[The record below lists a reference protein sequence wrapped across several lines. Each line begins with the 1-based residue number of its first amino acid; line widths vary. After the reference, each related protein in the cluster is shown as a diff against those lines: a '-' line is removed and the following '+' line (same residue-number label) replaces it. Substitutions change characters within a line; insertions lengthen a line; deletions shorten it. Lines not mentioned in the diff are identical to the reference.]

1 MSETTIKKIKLAFWG
16 GAINSA
22 VGSAHF
28 ASIQLDNIFDL
39 VAGCFSR
46 NTDINIKSGI
56 HYGVDKKRI
65 YSNIHDLI
73 AKEKGKIDAIIVLT
87 PPSHHTSQIIDLLK
101 NRIPVISEK
110 ALAPS
115 TSDIMKIKNVMKR
128 TNGFLSVIYN
138 YLGYPMVRE
147 LKNIIETGKL
157 GKVNHIQVEFPHE
170 GFIRVN
176 PKGEPIIPQNWRL
189 SDNHV
194 PTISLDLGVHLHM
207 LIKYLIAE
215 VPLNVFGLS
224 ESIGNFS
231 SIIDNVNCLI
241 EYSNNITCNMWY
253 SKIAIGQRNG
263 MKIRVYGKKGSA
275 EWLQENP
282 EILRLADTNGRR
294 WTVDRGNDEVQI
306 SNKKRYTRFKVG
318 HPAGFIEA
326 FANYYFDIANSL
338 KAYNGGKKVNYLD
351 NCFGVNE
358 SFEGLQLFEAVQR
371 SSINKRW
378 EKLVNEK

>member
-1 MSETTIKKIKLAFWG
+1 MNNQENDKMQVAFIG
-16 GAINSA
+16 GGVNSV
-22 VGSAHF
+22 VGSAHY
-28 ASIQLDNIFDL
+28 AAINLDNSFEL
-39 VAGCFSR
+39 VAGFFSR
-46 NTDINIKSGI
+46 DKDINSETAVNYKVSSDRV
-56 HYGVDKKRI
+56 YK
-65 YSNIHDLI
+65 NLEDLI
-73 AKEKGKIDAIIVLT
+73 KYEKKNIDAIIVLT
-87 PPSHHTSQIIDLLK
+87 PTSLHTSHVIDLLK
-101 NRIPVISEK
+101 NGIPVISEK
-110 ALAPS
+110 ALAAS
-115 TSDIMKIKNVMKR
+115 ASDIMKIKNMMKR
-128 TNGFLSVIYN
+128 NNGFLSVIYN

-157 GKVNHIQVEFPHE
+157 GKVNHIQVEMPQE

-207 LIKYLIAE
+207 LIKYLVTEI
-215 VPLNVFGLS
+215 PLNVFALS

-263 MKIRVYGKKGSA
+263 MKIRVYGKQGSA

-282 EILRLADTNGRR
+282 EVLKLADSSGHR
-294 WTVDRGNDEVQI
+294 WTLDRGNDEVEI
-306 SNKKRYTRFKVG
+306 SNKNRYTRFKVG

-326 FANYYFDIANSL
+326 FANYYADIANSFQKFKMGQSEFL
-338 KAYNGGKKVNYLD
+338 TE
-351 NCFGVNE
+351 CFGVE
-358 SFEGLQLFEAVQR
+358 EALEGTQLFESIQR
-371 SSINKRW
+371 SSKSKLW
-378 EKLVNEK
+378 EKVALNN